1 MMTKP
6 KALEA
11 KQALITLLNNP
22 NISVGISFGRLGYV
36 VKVITQV
43 SGITVPNSILGVPVE
58 IELTNKPIPYELL

>member
-36 VKVITQV
+36 VKVITQA